1 MHKREFSLSVWVGI
15 IAVLGGITAGIGL
28 FATSG
33 GEAYDFI
40 NQYGDSIRMYGDGLY
55 AHDSYFMAPIF
66 RGTDFT
72 ILFLAVPLLIYAGI
86 KDWLHPSVKTRM
98 LLLSVLAVFVY
109 YSASLAF
116 GVSYNVL
123 HLVYI
128 ALFSASFYS
137 LIAAVRSMNE
147 GSLAKLAHSY
157 APGKGVFLFLGI
169 TGVALIVAWLPD
181 IIQSWV
187 NGRSL
192 ALIEVYTT
200 AITYVIDMGIIAP
213 AAWICLAQLRRRK
226 GMGLILLAMLLT
238 VCCIVGVML
247 PIQSLFQA
255 LAGIELPLA
264 AVLTKVMSFVLLA
277 AFALLFNIRFYR
289 SVGGEGAAD

>member
-1 MHKREFSLSVWVGI
+1 
-15 IAVLGGITAGIGL
+15 
-28 FATSG
+28 
-33 GEAYDFI
+33 
-40 NQYGDSIRMYGDGLY
+40 
-55 AHDSYFMAPIF
+55 MAPIF

-86 KDWLHPSVKTRM
+86 KDWMQPSVKTRM
-98 LLLSVLAVFVY
+98 LLLSVLSVFVY

-116 GVSYNVL
+116 GVTYNAL

-137 LIAAVRSMNE
+137 LIAAVRSLNE
-147 GSLAKLAHSY
+147 ANLVKLAHSY
-157 APGKGVFLFLGI
+157 APGKGVSLFLGI
-169 TGVALIVAWLPD
+169 TGVALVVAWLPD

-187 NGRSL
+187 SGRSL

-200 AITYVIDMGIIAP
+200 SITYVIDMGIIAP
-213 AAWICLAQLRRRK
+213 AAWICLAQLRKRK

-277 AFALLFNIRFYR
+277 AFALWFNIRFYR
-289 SVGGEGAAD
+289 SLKKEESAV